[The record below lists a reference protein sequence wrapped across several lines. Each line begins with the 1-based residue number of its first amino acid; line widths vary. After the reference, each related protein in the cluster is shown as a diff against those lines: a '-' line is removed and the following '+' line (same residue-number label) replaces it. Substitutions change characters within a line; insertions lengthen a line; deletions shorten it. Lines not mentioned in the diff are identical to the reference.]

1 MGFNE
6 LLENTFCLLLAVEA
20 LCLQKVVKMLE
31 EAVVG
36 KRSREYGGWQS
47 FMAQFVQILK
57 CWVLTCAV
65 GCFHENWAHA
75 VDQCWLQALQFL
87 VYLINLLN
95 VLCRCNGFTKIQKA
109 VADRQA
115 TDRKH

>member
-1 MGFNE
+1 MGFDE

-36 KRSREYGGWQS
+36 KRSCEYGGWQS
-47 FMAQFVQILK
+47 FMAQFVQMLK
-57 CWVLTCAV
+57 HWLCSLQSRVV
-65 GCFHENWAHA
+65 QKNWAFS
-75 VDQCWLQALQFL
+75 VEQCWLQALRFTVL
-87 VYLINLLN
+87 LINLLN

-109 VADRQA
+109 VVDSQA
-115 TDRKH
+115 TDHKH